1 MISNELRKGMAMSYL
16 YFKSKTD
23 ELMSDFTLY
32 YCGMSAYEKKN
43 SWGPGVRDYYSLC
56 YVTEGEGY
64 LTLNGQDYLLT
75 KGMCFL
81 VPPKV
86 LVTYRPDP
94 VHPWDYYFI
103 AFNGQKIEET
113 LVRIGLHKEVPILET
128 PENHEVLEG
137 CFQFILDAEKHP
149 KSKDLHAL
157 SGFYALL
164 STLCELNEG
173 PQPQAEKCNKQ
184 WQYVRDAMDFIEKNY
199 TEPITVEEVSKYVG
213 INRKYLTKLFNEL
226 VSDSPKSYL
235 MNYRMERACELLK
248 ESELSIKE
256 ISHSVG
262 YGDALVFSKV
272 FKKIIG
278 NCPREYRNQLSVG
291 GSVK

>member
-1 MISNELRKGMAMSYL
+1 MSYL
-16 YFKSKTD
+16 YFKPNSD
-23 ELMSDFTLY
+23 EVTSDFTLY

-43 SWGPGVRDYYSLC
+43 SWGPGIRDYYSLC

-64 LTLNGQDYLLT
+64 LSLNGQDHHIT
-75 KGMCFL
+75 AGMCFL

-86 LVTYRPDP
+86 LVSYRPDP
-94 VHPWDYYFI
+94 AHPWDYYFV
-103 AFNGQKIEET
+103 AFNGQKIDDY
-113 LVRIGLHKEVPILET
+113 LDRIGLNNQVPILEA
-128 PENHEVLEG
+128 EECGSVLEG
-137 CFQFILDAEKHP
+137 CFQFILDAENYP
-149 KSKDLHAL
+149 KSKDLHAI

-164 STLCELNEG
+164 GTLCESNEG
-173 PQPQAEKCNKQ
+173 AYQQRIEKCNKQ
-184 WQYVRDAMDFIEKNY
+184 WQYVREAIDFIEKNY

-235 MNYRMERACELLK
+235 MNYRMEKACDLLK
-248 ESELSIKE
+248 ETTLSIKE

-278 NCPREYRNQLSVG
+278 TCPREYRNLHLTS
-291 GSVK
+291 